1 VKKLST
7 FITEEKNLHMEHLE
21 DLVLNDGVEGAQ
33 QIFRFLNATRD
44 MLSGH
49 IKTRVSATV
58 KWDGAPSIFVGID
71 PRDGKFF
78 VAKKGIFNKNPK
90 VYKTQAD
97 IDADL
102 SGELASKFSTA
113 LREFKKLGITKGVY
127 QGDLMFTKGDVK
139 VETLDETKF
148 YTFQPNTIVYA
159 VPVDSSLGKKIKAAS
174 IGVVWHTTYEGDS
187 FESMKATFAKGIVA
201 NLKKVATIWMDDATY
216 KDVSGTSTFT
226 AAETAKFNQILAQ
239 ADDIIKKIP
248 HEALNL
254 ISSDEELLIRVK
266 AYNNSKIRAGQTISN
281 TTTHVAGLVHYL
293 NDYYM
298 KEAAK
303 KKTEAGKAAQKAKF
317 QKAFAPIARTP
328 LVQLKQIFDFMNVVV
343 EAKKMI
349 IAKMNTS
356 ATVSTFIRTQTG
368 LKVTAPE
375 GYVAVDHL
383 SGGAVKLVD
392 RLGFSQANFS
402 SEVIKGWER

>member
-21 DLVLNDGVEGAQ
+21 DLILNDGVEGAQ

-44 MLSGH
+44 MLAGH
-49 IKTRVSATV
+49 TKARVSATV
-58 KWDGAPSIFVGID
+58 KWDGAPSIFAGID
-71 PRDGKFF
+71 PSDGKFF

-97 IDADL
+97 INADL
-102 SGELASKFSTA
+102 DGELAAKFSDA
-113 LREFKKLGITKGVY
+113 LREFKKLGIKGVI

-139 VETLDETKF
+139 VETIDSIKY

-159 VPVDSSLGKKIKAAS
+159 VPVNSALGKYISRAS
-174 IGVVWHTTYEGDS
+174 IGVVWHTTYTGDS

-216 KDVSGTSTFT
+216 KDVSGSATMT
-226 AAETAKFNQILAQ
+226 AAETAQITAILSQMGTILQKLPRA
-239 ADDIIKKIP
+239 AV
-248 HEALNL
+248 EAFSENP
-254 ISSDEELLIRVK
+254 ELLIRIK
-266 AYNNSKIRAGQTISN
+266 TYNNSKVRAGQKIQN
-281 TTTHVAGLVHYL
+281 TTSHVAGFVHYM
-293 NDYYM
+293 NDYYQ
-298 KEAAK
+298 KEEDK
-303 KKTEAGKAAQKAKF
+303 KKTVAGKTSVKQK
-317 QKAFAPIARTP
+317 KATAFGPIVRTP
-328 LVQLKQIFDFMNVVV
+328 ILQLKSIFDFMNLVV
-343 EAKKMI
+343 EAKMI
-349 IAKMNTS
+349 IINKMNSTAAIDTFLRTTKGLNVTS
-356 ATVSTFIRTQTG
+356 
-368 LKVTAPE
+368 PE

-402 SEVIKGWER
+402 PDIIKGWQR

>member
-1 VKKLST
+1 MKKLST

-58 KWDGAPSIFVGID
+58 KWDGAPSIFAGID
-71 PRDGKFF
+71 PSDGKFF

-102 SGELASKFSTA
+102 DGELAAKFSAA
-113 LREFKKLGITKGVY
+113 LREFKKLGIKGVI

-139 VETLDETKF
+139 VETFDDTKF

-159 VPVDSSLGKKIKAAS
+159 VPVDSSLGKRIKAAS

-216 KDVSGTSTFT
+216 KDVSGSATFT
-226 AAETAKFNQILAQ
+226 AAETVKFDTILAK
-239 ADDIIKKIP
+239 ADKVIKNLP
-248 HEALNL
+248 HEALNM
-254 ISSDEELLIRVK
+254 ISSNDELLIRVK
-266 AYNNSKIRAGQTISN
+266 TYNNSKIRAGQKITN
-281 TTTHVAGLVHYL
+281 TTAHIAGLIHYL

-298 KEAAK
+298 KEASK

-317 QKAFAPIARTP
+317 QGAFAPVARTP
-328 LVQLKQIFDFMNVVV
+328 LVQLKQIFDFMNLVVD
-343 EAKKMI
+343 AKQI
-349 IAKMNTS
+349 IIGKMNSS
-356 ATVSTFIRTQTG
+356 ATVSTFIRTRAG
-368 LKVTAPE
+368 LSVTSPE

-402 SEVIKGWER
+402 SDVIKGWER